1 MPSRKA
7 TGAPAQYELVLR
19 HIRGRR
25 YCKTLDTGSKYALKK
40 ERERLEEEGKYDGY
54 LLCVEKIAN

>member
-1 MPSRKA
+1 
-7 TGAPAQYELVLR
+7 VLR